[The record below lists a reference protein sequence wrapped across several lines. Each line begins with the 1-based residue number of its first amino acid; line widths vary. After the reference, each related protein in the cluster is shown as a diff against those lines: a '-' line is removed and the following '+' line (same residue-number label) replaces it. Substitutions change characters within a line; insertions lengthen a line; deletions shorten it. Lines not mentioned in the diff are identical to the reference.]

1 MGKHHVRK
9 QQESMDI
16 YIANAAVGA
25 ISKMIDELKDIAA
38 CGQTKFVRNLASEN
52 LDKIAKLM
60 RNREENNG

>member
-1 MGKHHVRK
+1 MDKHHIRT

-16 YIANAAVGA
+16 YIANAALGA

-38 CGQTKFVRNLASEN
+38 CGQTPLVRNLASEN

-60 RNREENNG
+60 RDGVW